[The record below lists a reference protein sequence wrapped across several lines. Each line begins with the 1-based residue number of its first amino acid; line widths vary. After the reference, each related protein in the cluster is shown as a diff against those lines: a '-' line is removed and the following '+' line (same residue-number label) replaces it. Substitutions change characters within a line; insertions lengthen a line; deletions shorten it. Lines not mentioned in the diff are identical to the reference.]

1 MRKGTRIWMILF
13 FVALTFVLTVIVV
26 YTWEQLLMRPLY
38 LYVRKLF
45 PEPQYTEDYQW
56 RLAQRFEHFW
66 ISIVV
71 DLVVVSILLWIV
83 DRQQHRLSL
92 SEERYRTLFAQAG
105 DGIGV
110 ISAADHRLI
119 DVNKRFAEILGYSPE
134 VLHGRHFCEQIESD
148 SEGNDSASDLCKFM
162 ESDDKDH
169 SGNQWSNDRE
179 IILKAAAGRR
189 LPAAISCN
197 AIATGKEKLFI
208 VIIRDLT
215 ARKRLER
222 EKSEMQRQLYQ
233 SAKLASIG
241 ELSAGVAHEINNP
254 LNCIIN
260 FAQLLKDEKTERTET
275 EQRIVDGIIDE
286 GERIAGI
293 VRDLL
298 TFARQ
303 DPQTYTQADVSEVI
317 GNSVSLF
324 GYQLAKDGIQIE
336 VDVPEDIWPAMVDAS
351 RLRQVVIN
359 MISNARLALKDK
371 EADSKVFR
379 ISARNIDRGDGPMVQ
394 IDFFDNGVGIA
405 REHIEKVFD
414 PFFTTRR
421 DSGGTGL
428 GLSVSFGIIRDYK
441 GTIRIESGEG
451 AYARFIVELPAANI
465 TEKEYAQSAPRR

>member
-1 MRKGTRIWMILF
+1 MILF

-26 YTWEQLLMRPLY
+26 YTWEKVLMRPLY
-38 LYVRKLF
+38 NYVETIY
-45 PEPQYTEDYQW
+45 PNPQYNDDYRW

-105 DGIGV
+105 DGIGM

-119 DVNKRFAEILGYSPE
+119 DVNKKFAEILGYPPQ
-134 VLHGRHFCEQIESD
+134 VLHGRHFCEQVESD
-148 SEGNDSASDLCKFM
+148 SDGNNNASDLCKFM
-162 ESDDKDH
+162 ESDDEDH
-169 SGNQWSNDRE
+169 SNSHWSGERE
-179 IILKAAAGRR
+179 IILKAAAGRK
-189 LPAAISCN
+189 LPATISCN

-215 ARKRLER
+215 ARKRLEQ
-222 EKSEMQRQLYQ
+222 EKAEMQRQLYQ

-260 FAQLLKDEKTERTET
+260 FAQLLKDEEVERTET
-275 EQRIVDGIIDE
+275 EKRIIDGINDE

-303 DPQTYTQADVSEVI
+303 DPQTPSQAAVSEVI

-336 VDVPEDIWPAMVDAS
+336 VDVPENIWPVMVDAS

-371 EADSKVFR
+371 KTDSKIFR
-379 ISARNIDRGDGPMVQ
+379 ISARNIEHTDGPVVR

-451 AYARFIVELPAANI
+451 AYARFIVELPAAKI